1 MVGTCRLGTA
11 QKSLGKCLKTRAFQ
25 HHFSV
30 PKTQKHMLAPY
41 FLLFFL
47 VEKLVPVRLL
57 PTKRATSL
65 VVVYI
70 LPFLRKVRKE
80 TSVCLPITK
89 TN

>member
-1 MVGTCRLGTA
+1 MQIGNSTEVA
-11 QKSLGKCLKTRAFQ
+11 WKMSENQSFPASLLCAKNTKTYACPLF
-25 HHFSV
+25 F
-30 PKTQKHMLAPY
+30 A
-41 FLLFFL
+41 FFL

-57 PTKRATSL
+57 PTERATSL